1 MCIHYPDIKIL
12 QQTFMFNT
20 TALKSYRRQL
30 ALFMMSTTAAG
41 DHGHRGGG

>member
-12 QQTFMFNT
+12 QQTFMFII